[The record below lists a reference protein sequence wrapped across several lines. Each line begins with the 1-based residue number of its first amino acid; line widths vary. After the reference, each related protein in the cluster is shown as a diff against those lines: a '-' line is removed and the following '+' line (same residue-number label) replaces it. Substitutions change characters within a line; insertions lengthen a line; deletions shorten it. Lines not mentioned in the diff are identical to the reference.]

1 MNTQLMPAWSVKL
14 ALVSSFVAA
23 VAGCD
28 GGPASAGDAG
38 RLVVMDS
45 GYDAGVPVCEGTPQ
59 ACSEYAV
66 DACSAV
72 AGCGVMGTC
81 AGFRPSCA
89 AGTRSECVAIRGCRW
104 EMDLYCGGS
113 AAECSTYRSDF
124 ECRGVGCE
132 WRAGTMCQG
141 TPRPCARLSRAQC
154 AGTPGCRLIGA
165 ADAGPQDAGDASTPD
180 GGGDCDPL
188 PGDCHPYY
196 DADCGCEY
204 STSDAR
210 YACDRAGSVAE
221 GGSCDGRGQCAAGLI
236 CLRGINSDP
245 GECRRRCE
253 ADGECGAGERCAFI
267 DDDRSA
273 ACTGFCLPV
282 SECSMERQD
291 CPAGEGCYLFPDDDV
306 AHFFCHPEGR
316 GTEEDICPRRRSM
329 ACEPGLLCAPHYFR
343 PSSHRCQPLCTTDA
357 DCGVLSRC
365 TGETAGLMHCR

>member
-1 MNTQLMPAWSVKL
+1 MLRRLAGLAAAYGALPEPPFVCDNTQCRVEPRN
-14 ALVSSFVAA
+14 
-23 VAGCD
+23 
-28 GGPASAGDAG
+28 ASAA
-38 RLVVMDS
+38 
-45 GYDAGVPVCEGTPQ
+45 PI
-59 ACSEYAV
+59 
-66 DACSAV
+66 
-72 AGCGVMGTC
+72 
-81 AGFRPSCA
+81 CA
-89 AGTRSECVAIRGCRW
+89 AGYYTCASCCDEDA
-104 EMDLYCGGS
+104 YCNCDGHG
-113 AAECSTYRSDF
+113 
-124 ECRGVGCE
+124 
-132 WRAGTMCQG
+132 
-141 TPRPCARLSRAQC
+141 
-154 AGTPGCRLIGA
+154 
-165 ADAGPQDAGDASTPD
+165 GDAYDHAWRTPKCPE
-180 GGGDCDPL
+180 GYYECGDCCDR
-188 PGDCHPYY
+188 